1 MNSTMED
8 GRLEMGRTFR
18 LCAEALDPAALAE
31 ELAHPRAG
39 ALVAFEGW
47 VRNHNDGRPVEAL
60 EYEAFGPM
68 AVSEGEKLLSAA
80 QKRFAI
86 LDVLVAHRTGPVAIG
101 DRAVWVGVTS
111 EHRQEAFLACRWIM
125 DALKRE
131 VPIWKRETY
140 ADRPESEWVNAGAGG
155 SETVEDAAANPH
167 YARQIKLPGFGAE
180 GQRKLANARVL
191 VIGAGGLGCPALQ
204 YLAAAGVGALCI
216 SDGDRVEA
224 SNLHRQILYGASDIG
239 RNKAE
244 AAADRLRDLNP
255 HISLRALADAAT
267 PSTLPNWLREVDLV
281 LDCCDGFESAYAIH
295 DLCWNAGIPL
305 VQAAVHQ
312 FDGWVQVIDPACA
325 AEAGCFRCQW
335 PEAPPV
341 GCVGTCADA
350 GVLGATP
357 GLLGVHQAA
366 QALQVLLDWPDALR
380 RHTLHVD
387 LLSGA
392 TRRLRRR
399 PRADCVCAKGPQSL
413 PEDHL
418 LYPGSKA
425 RTLLSK
431 ATVIDIR
438 EAIEREDAPDWIL
451 GLPHA
456 PRSDWEQIPERF
468 PQRPLVLACAAGVR
482 TRLCLELLGH
492 PPGIHAWTRPITDL
506 PGFDP
511 ER

>member
-1 MNSTMED
+1 MSLEMED
-8 GRLEMGRTFR
+8 GRWEMGEKFR
-18 LCAEALDPAALAE
+18 LCAEKLNPTSLAE

-47 VRNHNDGRPVEAL
+47 VRNHNDGRPVLAL

-68 AVSEGEKLLSAA
+68 AVSEGEKLLTAA
-80 QKRFAI
+80 KARFAI
-86 LDVLVAHRTGPVAIG
+86 IDVLVAHRIGPVSIG

-140 ADRPESEWVNAGAGG
+140 ADRPESEWVNAGSGG

-180 GQRKLANARVL
+180 GQRKLAAARVL

-204 YLAAAGVGALCI
+204 YLAAAGVGTLRIA
-216 SDGDRVEA
+216 DGDRVEA
-224 SNLHRQILYGASDIG
+224 SNLHRQILFGASDIG

-255 HISLRALADAAT
+255 HISLQALADAAT
-267 PSTLPNWLREVDLV
+267 PSTLPNWLKEVDLV

-312 FDGWVQVIDPACA
+312 FDGWVQVIDSKAD
-325 AEAGCFRCQW
+325 AGCFRCQW
-335 PEAPPV
+335 PEAPPI

-399 PRADCVCAKGPQSL
+399 PRADCVCSLASHSAPRDNLLFPGTQATALLQS
-413 PEDHL
+413 
-418 LYPGSKA
+418 A
-425 RTLLSK
+425 TL
-431 ATVIDIR
+431 IDIR
-438 EAIEREDAPDWIL
+438 EAIERKHAPAWIL
-451 GLPHA
+451 ALPHV
-456 PRSDWEQIPERF
+456 PRSEWTQIPERF
-468 PQRPLVLACAAGVR
+468 PQRPLILACAGGVR
-482 TRLCLELLGH
+482 SRLCIDQLGH
-492 PPGIHAWTRPITDL
+492 PPGIYAWTRGIMEIPHSL
-506 PGFDP
+506 AKPQ
-511 ER
+511 